1 MSFLAKVLYHG
12 FKLTGIKK
20 MFSLSEEEF
29 LKKMNKINEKRDF
42 FIPKDHKIQYE
53 RHDVLDKYSCLA
65 IKQNKTPSSKAILF
79 FFGEE

>member
-20 MFSLSEEEF
+20 M
-29 LKKMNKINEKRDF
+29 NKINEKRDF
-42 FIPKDHKIQYE
+42 FIPEDHKIQYE